1 MFAQRCMLFKRAIL
15 PILLLIVLPLNGQS
29 WISLK
34 YTGGFPMYKL
44 FGRTPEY
51 SNGFSFER
59 YTPNLL
65 GEDTEKHDWRLGL
78 QGEVLIGNG
87 ISQKHLFPSL
97 SPSLYNI
104 KLSRSSI
111 GATAFLRYTNTE
123 KSIHPYVE
131 FGAGIRDFITELEI
145 QADDPTSISSFTRTY
160 STDQYYLNLVIGS
173 GIMVPLTEDIKFE
186 FGINYNIG
194 KNAKLY
200 DFNSVY
206 ASNNALYVS
215 QVNTGTSS
223 LQLDVGFVFNFRRR
237 NHDWS
242 MFRNLGSGNSLL
254 ELLFF

>member
-1 MFAQRCMLFKRAIL
+1 MLFKRAIL
-15 PILLLIVLPLNGQS
+15 PILLLFVLPLNGQS
-29 WISLK
+29 WISFK
-34 YTGGFPMYKL
+34 YTGGVPMYKL

-51 SNGFSFER
+51 SNGCSFER
-59 YTPNLL
+59 YTTNLL
-65 GEDTEKHDWRLGL
+65 GEDAEKHDWRLGL
-78 QGEVLIGNG
+78 QGEFLIGNG
-87 ISQKHLFPSL
+87 ISQKHFFPSL
-97 SPSLYNI
+97 SPNLYDI

-111 GATAFLRYTNTE
+111 GGTAFLRYTNTE
-123 KSIHPYVE
+123 KSIHPYIE

-145 QADDPTSISSFTRTY
+145 QADDPTSISNFTRTY
-160 STDQYYLNLVIGS
+160 NTDQYYLNLVLGT

-206 ASNNALYVS
+206 ANNNDLYVS
-215 QVNTGTSS
+215 QVNAGTSS
-223 LQLDVGFVFNFRRR
+223 LQFDVGFVFNFRRK

-254 ELLFF
+254 ELLLF

>member
-1 MFAQRCMLFKRAIL
+1 MKAIFL
-15 PILLLIVLPLNGQS
+15 SLILCVQQGYGQS

-34 YTGGFPMYKL
+34 YTGGVPMYKL

-65 GEDTEKHDWRLGL
+65 GEDAEKHDWRLGL

-87 ISQKHLFPSL
+87 IKQKHYFPSL
-97 SPSLYNI
+97 SPSFYDI
-104 KLSRSSI
+104 KLSRSSF
-111 GATAFLRYTNTE
+111 GGTAFVRYTNTE
-123 KSIHPYVE
+123 KNINPYIE
-131 FGAGIRDFITELEI
+131 FGAGFRDFITELKIE
-145 QADDPTSISSFTRTY
+145 ADDPASSSSITRTY
-160 STDQYYLNLVIGS
+160 STDQYNLNLILGT

-200 DFNSVY
+200 DFHSVY
-206 ASNNALYVS
+206 ASNNDLYAG
-215 QVNTGTSS
+215 QVNAGTST
-223 LQLDVGFVFNFRRR
+223 LQFDIGFVFNFRRK
-237 NHDWS
+237 NHQWS

-254 ELLFF
+254 ELLLF

>member
-1 MFAQRCMLFKRAIL
+1 MLFKRAIL

-34 YTGGFPMYKL
+34 YTGGVPMYKL

-51 SNGFSFER
+51 SNGCSFER
-59 YTPNLL
+59 YTQNLL
-65 GEDTEKHDWRLGL
+65 GEDAEKHDWRLGL

-87 ISQKHLFPSL
+87 ISQKHFFPSL
-97 SPSLYNI
+97 SPNLYDI

-111 GATAFLRYTNTE
+111 GGTAFVRYTNTE
-123 KSIHPYVE
+123 KSIHPYIE
-131 FGAGIRDFITELEI
+131 FGAGIRDFITDLEI
-145 QADDPTSISSFTRTY
+145 QADDPTSIFSDTRTY
-160 STDQYYLNLVIGS
+160 NTDQYYLNLVLGS

-206 ASNNALYVS
+206 ASNNDLYVS
-215 QVNTGTSS
+215 KVNAGTSS
-223 LQLDVGFVFNFRRR
+223 LQFDVGFVFNFRRK

-254 ELLFF
+254 ELLLF

>member
-1 MFAQRCMLFKRAIL
+1 MFVRSNMLQYKIL
-15 PILLLIVLPLNGQS
+15 YPILFLITLPLNGQS

-34 YTGGFPMYKL
+34 YTGGVPMYKL

-51 SNGFSFER
+51 SNGCSFER

-65 GEDTEKHDWRLGL
+65 GEDAEKHDWRLGL

-87 ISQKHLFPSL
+87 ISQKHFFPSL
-97 SPSLYNI
+97 SPNLYDI

-111 GATAFLRYTNTE
+111 GGTAFLRYTNTE
-123 KSIHPYVE
+123 KSIHPYIE
-131 FGAGIRDFITELEI
+131 FGAGIRDCITELEI
-145 QADDPTSISSFTRTY
+145 QADDPTAISNYTRTY
-160 STDQYYLNLVIGS
+160 NTDQYYLNLVLGT

-206 ASNNALYVS
+206 ASNNDLYVS
-215 QVNTGTSS
+215 QVNAGTST
-223 LQLDVGFVFNFRRR
+223 LQFDVGFVFNFRRK

-254 ELLFF
+254 ELLLF